1 MGTQASVSLE
11 LFSPYLF
18 YLFIYYL
25 QFITIII
32 IIIIIFF
39 FFVKWNFHLA
49 YIKWTL

>member
-18 YLFIYYL
+18 YLFIFYL

-32 IIIIIFF
+32 IILFF

-49 YIKWTL
+49 YIKRTL

>member
-18 YLFIYYL
+18 YLFIFYL

-32 IIIIIFF
+32 IIII

-49 YIKWTL
+49 YIKRTL